1 MEFLFVLGA
10 FHFRHCGG
18 YDKRT
23 MEMNTGSTGLNR
35 FGLLTRMTM
44 FTALAGVI
52 AALIVLPV
60 VGGVGL
66 ASKNSAQAF
75 SNLPSDLTQV
85 PLPQRNTIVDS
96 DGDILAVLFAQNRI
110 EIPLEEISPI
120 MQQAM
125 IAIEDQRF
133 LDHAGVDFRGTLR
146 ASISTG
152 TGGQVQGGS
161 TITQQYVKQ
170 ILLTAATTKEEQEA
184 ATAVSIN
191 RKLREARHAIAL
203 ENRLS
208 KKEILEGYLNIAY
221 FGAGSYGVEIA
232 ARRYFSSN
240 ADRLT
245 LSQAAT
251 LAGLVQNPS
260 RFDPTQFPERAQ
272 NRRDDVLN
280 AMVDT
285 GYITQEQATQAK
297 AISVV
302 DDLDPAELPNGC
314 TSSIAPFFCDY
325 VLTVLRNDP
334 VFGETPEAR
343 ARLLDI
349 GGLTITTTLD
359 RKAQTSSQAAI
370 EERIA
375 FDDASGKAAS
385 ITMVRPGTG
394 EITAMAQT
402 RKWGR
407 SGVGF
412 TTVNYGAP
420 LDANG
425 TVGFQAGSTFKAYA
439 IAAAFKQ
446 GWDPFKVINS
456 PEKKEF
462 EEFVECETGDRF
474 APYEVQNST
483 ASGAFDILSVTALS
497 VNTYFVGLEEELGLC
512 DPPEIAQASGLQQG
526 NGEDFEKFPC
536 FTLGCF
542 DVTTLDMAVSMATF
556 AAHGIRCD
564 AIAVSEVKDR
574 YGKNLD
580 VPSAN
585 CERTIDLQ
593 VADSTT
599 AVLAGVIDGPVTGR
613 TGRAMD
619 LGRPAAGKTG
629 TTDSS
634 AAVWFVGYTPDMAA
648 AVWVGDPRGGQKFP
662 MKGVTINGRYYSQ
675 VFGSTLP
682 GPIWRDSLI
691 GALEGTPRTPWN
703 LNTLNGINTGGHGNT
718 ITATKDKCAGLEDEE
733 LIECETESSIEKYAA
748 EIASGLLIIDPLTGK
763 VIPNPNAPAIAPDL
777 PVTPVP

>member
-1 MEFLFVLGA
+1 MENS
-10 FHFRHCGG
+10 GG
-18 YDKRT
+18 
-23 MEMNTGSTGLNR
+23 GTGLDR
-35 FGLLTRMTM
+35 FGLLTRMIT
-44 FTALAGVI
+44 FVALAGVV
-52 AALIVLPV
+52 ASLVVLPV
-60 VGGVGL
+60 VGGIGL
-66 ASKNSAQAF
+66 ATRNSAQAF
-75 SNLPSDLTQV
+75 SNLPSDLTKV
-85 PLPQRNTIVDS
+85 PLPQQNTIVDS
-96 DGDILAVLFAQNRI
+96 NGDILAVLFAQNRI
-110 EIPLEEISPI
+110 EVPLEEISPI
-120 MQQAM
+120 MQQAV

-133 LDHAGVDFRGTLR
+133 LDHAGIDFRGTLR
-146 ASISTG
+146 ATISTG
-152 TGGQVQGGS
+152 AGGQVQGGS

-191 RKLREARHAIAL
+191 RKLREARYAIAL
-203 ENRLS
+203 ENKLS

-232 ARRYFSSN
+232 ARRYFSTN
-240 ADRLT
+240 ADKLT

-280 AMVDT
+280 AMVNA
-285 GYITQEQATQAK
+285 GYITQAQADEAK
-297 AISVV
+297 AISVA

-325 VLTVLRNDP
+325 VLTVLKNDP
-334 VFGETPEAR
+334 AFGETPEDR
-343 ARLLDI
+343 QRLLDI
-349 GGLTITTTLD
+349 GGLTIKTTLD
-359 RKAQTSSQAAI
+359 RKAQVSSQKAV
-370 EERIA
+370 EDRIPY
-375 FDDASGKAAS
+375 DDPSGKAAS
-385 ITMVRPGTG
+385 ITMIRPGTG
-394 EITAMAQT
+394 EITAMAQN

-407 SGVGF
+407 SGVGY

-420 LDANG
+420 VNANG
-425 TVGFQAGSTFKAYA
+425 TVGFQAGSTFKAFT

-446 GWDPFKVINS
+446 GWDPFEVINS
-456 PEKKEF
+456 PEKKKF
-462 EEFVECETGDRF
+462 EEFVECETGDEF

-483 ASGAFDILSVTALS
+483 ASGAFDILSGTAYS
-497 VNTYFVGLEEELGLC
+497 VNTYFVGLEEQLGLC
-512 DPPEIAQASGLQQG
+512 DPPEIAKAAGVKQG

-542 DVTTLDMAVSMATF
+542 DVTTLDMAVGMATF
-556 AAHGIRCD
+556 AAHGVRCD
-564 AIAVSEVKDR
+564 AIAITEVTDR
-574 YGKNLD
+574 YGKNLN

-599 AVLAGVIDGPVTGR
+599 AVLAGVIDGPVKGR
-613 TGRAMD
+613 TGQAMD

-648 AVWVGDPRGGQKFP
+648 AVWVGDPRGGQKYP

-675 VFGSTLP
+675 VFGSTMP

-691 GALEGTPRTPWN
+691 GALEGTPETPWD
-703 LNTLNGINTGGHGNT
+703 LNTLNGVNAGGYGNK
-718 ITATKDKCAGLEDEE
+718 ITATKDKCAGLEGKD
-733 LIECETESSIEKYAA
+733 LIECNTEISKKKYAK
-748 EIASGLLIIDPLTGK
+748 ELASGALIIDPTTGK
-763 VIPNPNAPAIAPDL
+763 VIPNPNAPVTTPAPEVS
-777 PVTPVP
+777 PSP

>member
-1 MEFLFVLGA
+1 METNLG
-10 FHFRHCGG
+10 G
-18 YDKRT
+18 
-23 MEMNTGSTGLNR
+23 TGLNR
-35 FGLLTRMTM
+35 FGLLTRMTT
-44 FTALAGVI
+44 FVALAGVI

-66 ASKNSAQAF
+66 ATRNSAQAF
-75 SNLPSDLTQV
+75 TNLPSDLTQV
-85 PLPQRNTIVDS
+85 PLPQQNTIVDS
-96 DGDILAVLFAQNRI
+96 NGDILAVLFAQNRI
-110 EIPLEEISPI
+110 EVPLEEISPI
-120 MQQAM
+120 MQQAV

-133 LDHAGVDFRGTLR
+133 LDHAGIDFRGTLR

-152 TGGQVQGGS
+152 AGGQVQGGS

-170 ILLTAATTKEEQEA
+170 ILLTAATTKEEQDA

-191 RKLREARHAIAL
+191 RKLREARYAIAL
-203 ENRLS
+203 ENKLS

-232 ARRYFSSN
+232 ARRYFSTN
-240 ADRLT
+240 ADNLT

-260 RFDPTQFPERAQ
+260 RFDPTQYPERAQ

-280 AMVDT
+280 AMVNT
-285 GYITQEQATQAK
+285 GYITQEQADQAK
-297 AISVV
+297 AVSVE

-314 TSSIAPFFCDY
+314 TTSIAPFFCDY
-325 VLTVLRNDP
+325 VVTVLRNDP
-334 VFGETPEAR
+334 VFGETPEDR

-349 GGLTITTTLD
+349 GGLTIKTTLD
-359 RKAQTSSQAAI
+359 RKAQVSSQNSV
-370 EERIA
+370 EERIP
-375 FDDASGKAAS
+375 FDDPSGKAAS
-385 ITMVRPGTG
+385 ITMIRPGTG
-394 EITAMAQT
+394 EITAMAQN

-407 SGVGF
+407 SGIGY
-412 TTVNYGAP
+412 TTVNYSAP
-420 LDANG
+420 VDANG
-425 TVGFQAGSTFKAYA
+425 TVGFQAGSTFKAFT

-456 PEKKEF
+456 PEKKKF
-462 EEFVECETGDRF
+462 KDFVECETGDKF
-474 APYEVQNST
+474 APYEVGNST
-483 ASGAFDILSVTALS
+483 ASGAFDILSGTAYS
-497 VNTYFVGLEEELGLC
+497 VNTYFVGLEEQLGLC
-512 DPPEIAQASGLQQG
+512 DPPDIAKASGVQQG

-542 DVTTLDMAVSMATF
+542 DVTTLDMAVGMATF
-556 AAHGIRCD
+556 AAHGIRCN
-564 AIAVSEVKDR
+564 AIAITEITDR
-574 YGKNLD
+574 NGKNLN
-580 VPSAN
+580 VPSAD

-599 AVLAGVIDGPVTGR
+599 AVLAGVINGPVKGR
-613 TGRAMD
+613 TGQAMD

-648 AVWVGDPRGGQKFP
+648 AVWVGDPRGGQKYP

-682 GPIWRDSLI
+682 GPIWRDSLV
-691 GALEGTPRTPWN
+691 GALEGTPETPWD
-703 LNTLNGINTGGHGNT
+703 LNTLNGVNAGGYGNK
-718 ITATKDKCAGLEDEE
+718 ITATRDKCAGLEDDE
-733 LIECETESSIEKYAA
+733 LIECNTKVSAKKFKKELADGT
-748 EIASGLLIIDPLTGK
+748 LVIDPLTGLT
-763 VIPNPNAPAIAPDL
+763 IPNPNPPE
-777 PVTPVP
+777 PEPEPEPKPEPKPEPEPEP

>member
-1 MEFLFVLGA
+1 MENNLG
-10 FHFRHCGG
+10 G
-18 YDKRT
+18 
-23 MEMNTGSTGLNR
+23 TGLDR
-35 FGLLTRMTM
+35 FGLLTRMAT
-44 FTALAGVI
+44 FVALAGVV
-52 AALIVLPV
+52 AAFVVLPV
-60 VGGVGL
+60 IGGIGL
-66 ASKNSAQAF
+66 ATRNSAQAF

-85 PLPQRNTIVDS
+85 PLPQQNTITDS
-96 DGDILAVLFAQNRI
+96 NGDTLAVLFAQNRI
-110 EIPLEEISPI
+110 EVPLEEISPI
-120 MQQAM
+120 MQQAV

-133 LDHAGVDFRGTLR
+133 LNHAGVDFKGTLR
-146 ASISTG
+146 AAISTG
-152 TGGQVQGGS
+152 AGGQVQGGS

-184 ATAVSIN
+184 ATATSIN
-191 RKLREARHAIAL
+191 RKLREARYAIAL
-203 ENRLS
+203 ENKLS

-232 ARRYFSSN
+232 ARRYFSTN
-240 ADRLT
+240 ADKLT

-260 RFDPTQFPERAQ
+260 RFDPTQYPERAQ
-272 NRRDDVLN
+272 NRRDQVLN
-280 AMVDT
+280 AMVNT
-285 GYITQEQATQAK
+285 GYITQEQADAAK
-297 AISVV
+297 AISVE

-334 VFGETPEAR
+334 VFGETPEDR
-343 ARLLDI
+343 ERLLDI
-349 GGLTITTTLD
+349 GGLTIKTTLD
-359 RKAQTSSQAAI
+359 RKAQVSSQTAV
-370 EERIA
+370 EERIPY
-375 FDDASGKAAS
+375 DDPSGKAAS
-385 ITMVRPGTG
+385 ITMIRPGTG
-394 EITAMAQT
+394 EITAMAQN

-407 SGVGF
+407 SGVGY

-420 LDANG
+420 VNANG
-425 TVGFQAGSTFKAYA
+425 SVGFQAGSTFKAFT

-456 PEKKEF
+456 PEKKKF
-462 EEFVECETGDRF
+462 EEFVECETGDEF

-483 ASGAFDILSVTALS
+483 ASGAFDILSGTAYS
-497 VNTYFVGLEEELGLC
+497 VNTYFVGLEEQLGLC
-512 DPPEIAQASGLQQG
+512 DPPEIAKAAGVKQG

-542 DVTTLDMAVSMATF
+542 DVTTLDMAVGMATF
-556 AAHGIRCD
+556 AAHGIRCN
-564 AIAVSEVKDR
+564 AIAITEVKDR
-574 YGKNLD
+574 YGKNLN
-580 VPSAN
+580 VPSAD

-599 AVLAGVIDGPVTGR
+599 AVLAGVIDGPVKGR
-613 TGRAMD
+613 TGQAMD

-648 AVWVGDPRGGQKFP
+648 AVWVGDPRGGQKYP

-675 VFGSTLP
+675 VFGSTMP

-691 GALEGTPRTPWN
+691 GALEGTPETAWD
-703 LNTLNGINTGGHGNT
+703 LNTLNGVNAGGYGNK
-718 ITATKDKCAGLEDEE
+718 ITATKDKCAGLEEEE
-733 LIECETESSIEKYAA
+733 LVACKSKSALKKYAA
-748 EIASGLLIIDPLTGK
+748 ELAAGTYILDPATGQIIDALTGQ
-763 VIPNPNAPAIAPDL
+763 VIAETKTAADPSTSPSPSPSGTSTK
-777 PVTPVP
+777 TP

>member
-1 MEFLFVLGA
+1 MENNLG
-10 FHFRHCGG
+10 G
-18 YDKRT
+18 
-23 MEMNTGSTGLNR
+23 TGLDR
-35 FGLLTRMTM
+35 FGLLTRMTT
-44 FTALAGVI
+44 FVVLAGVV
-52 AALIVLPV
+52 AALLVLPV
-60 VGGVGL
+60 VGGIGL
-66 ASKNSAQAF
+66 ASRNSAQAF
-75 SNLPSDLTQV
+75 SNLPSDLTEV
-85 PLPQRNTIVDS
+85 ALPQQNTIVDS
-96 DGDILAVLFAQNRI
+96 NGDTLAVLFAQNRI
-110 EIPLEEISPI
+110 EVPLEEISPI
-120 MQQAM
+120 MQQAI

-133 LDHAGVDFRGTLR
+133 LNHAGIDFRGTLR

-152 TGGQVQGGS
+152 AGGQVQGGS

-191 RKLREARHAIAL
+191 RKLREARYAIAL
-203 ENRLS
+203 ENKLS

-232 ARRYFSSN
+232 ARRYFSTN
-240 ADRLT
+240 ADNLT

-260 RFDPTQFPERAQ
+260 RFDPTQYPERAQ

-280 AMVDT
+280 AMVNT
-285 GYITQEQATQAK
+285 GYITQEQADAAK
-297 AISVV
+297 AISVES
-302 DDLDPAELPNGC
+302 DLDPADLPNGC

-349 GGLTITTTLD
+349 GGLTIKTTLD
-359 RKAQTSSQAAI
+359 RKAQVSSQKAV
-370 EERIA
+370 EDRIPY
-375 FDDASGKAAS
+375 DDASGKAAS
-385 ITMVRPGTG
+385 ITMIRPGTG
-394 EITAMAQT
+394 EITAMAQN

-407 SGVGF
+407 SGVGY

-420 LDANG
+420 VDANG
-425 TVGFQAGSTFKAYA
+425 TVGFQAGSTFKAFT

-462 EEFVECETGDRF
+462 EEFVECETGDKF

-483 ASGAFDILSVTALS
+483 ASGAFDILSGTAYS
-497 VNTYFVGLEEELGLC
+497 VNTYFVGLEEQLGLC
-512 DPPEIAQASGLQQG
+512 DPPDIAKASGVQQG

-542 DVTTLDMAVSMATF
+542 DVTTLDMAVGMATF
-556 AAHGIRCD
+556 AAHGIRCN
-564 AIAVSEVKDR
+564 AIAITEVKDR
-574 YGKNLD
+574 YGENLE
-580 VPSAN
+580 VPSAD
-585 CERTIDLQ
+585 CARTIDLQ

-599 AVLAGVIDGPVTGR
+599 AVLAGVIDGPVKGR
-613 TGRAMD
+613 TGQAMD

-648 AVWVGDPRGGQKFP
+648 AVWVGDPRGGQKYP

-675 VFGSTLP
+675 VFGSTMP
-682 GPIWRDSLI
+682 GPIWRDALV
-691 GALEGTPRTPWN
+691 GALEGTPETPWD
-703 LNTLNGINTGGHGNT
+703 LNTLNGVNAGGHGNE
-718 ITATKDKCAGLEDEE
+718 ITATKDKCAGLEEEE
-733 LIECETESSIEKYAA
+733 LIVCETEAATEKYAA
-748 EIASGLLIIDPLTGK
+748 ELASGVLIIDPLTGK
-763 VIPNPNAPAIAPDL
+763 AIPNPNSPGVAPDQL
-777 PVTPVP
+777 GTPVP

>member
-1 MEFLFVLGA
+1 MENNLG
-10 FHFRHCGG
+10 
-18 YDKRT
+18 K
-23 MEMNTGSTGLNR
+23 TGLDR
-35 FGLLTRMTM
+35 FGLLTRMTT
-44 FTALAGVI
+44 FVALAGVI
-52 AALIVLPV
+52 SALIVLPV
-60 VGGVGL
+60 IGGVGL
-66 ASKNSAQAF
+66 ASRNSAQAF
-75 SNLPSDLTQV
+75 SDLPSDLTEV

-96 DGDILAVLFAQNRI
+96 NGDTLAVLFAQNRI
-110 EIPLEEISPI
+110 EVPLEEISPI
-120 MQQAM
+120 MQQAV

-152 TGGQVQGGS
+152 SGGQVQGGS
-161 TITQQYVKQ
+161 TISQQYVKQ
-170 ILLTAATTKEEQEA
+170 ILLTAATTKEEREA

-191 RKLREARHAIAL
+191 RKLREARYAIAL
-203 ENRLS
+203 ENKLS

-232 ARRYFSSN
+232 ARRYFSTN
-240 ADRLT
+240 ADKLT

-260 RFDPTQFPERAQ
+260 RFDPTRFPERAQ
-272 NRRDDVLN
+272 SRRDDVLN
-280 AMVDT
+280 AMVNT
-285 GYITQEQATQAK
+285 GYITQEQADAAK
-297 AISVV
+297 AISVE

-314 TSSIAPFFCDY
+314 TTSIAPFFCDY
-325 VLTVLRNDP
+325 VLTVLRSDP
-334 VFGETPEAR
+334 VFGETPEDR

-359 RKAQTSSQAAI
+359 RQAQISSQKAV
-370 EERIA
+370 EDRIPY
-375 FDDASGKAAS
+375 DDPSGKAAS
-385 ITMVRPGTG
+385 IAMVRPGTG
-394 EITAMAQT
+394 EITAMAQN

-407 SGVGF
+407 SGVGY

-420 LDANG
+420 VNANG
-425 TVGFQAGSTFKAYA
+425 TVGFQAGSTFKAFT

-462 EEFVECETGDRF
+462 EDFVECETGDKF
-474 APYEVQNST
+474 APYEVKNST
-483 ASGAFDILSVTALS
+483 ASGAFDILSGTAYS
-497 VNTYFVGLEEELGLC
+497 VNTYFVGLEEQLGLC
-512 DPPEIAQASGLQQG
+512 DPPEIAKASGVQQG

-542 DVTTLDMAVSMATF
+542 DVTTLDMAVGMATF
-556 AAHGIRCD
+556 AAHGIRCN
-564 AIAVSEVKDR
+564 AIAITEITDR

-580 VPSAN
+580 VPSAD
-585 CERTIDLQ
+585 CTRTIDLQ

-599 AVLAGVIDGPVTGR
+599 AVLAGVIDGPVKGR
-613 TGRAMD
+613 TGQAMD

-648 AVWVGDPRGGQKFP
+648 AVWVGDPRGGQKYP
-662 MKGVTINGRYYSQ
+662 MRNVTINGRYYSA
-675 VFGSTLP
+675 VYGSTLP

-691 GALEGTPRTPWN
+691 GALEGTPETPWN
-703 LNTLNGINTGGHGNT
+703 LNTLNGVNAGGYGNK

-733 LIECETESSIEKYAA
+733 LIECETEVSEKKFAA
-748 EIASGLLIIDPLTGK
+748 ELESGALIIDPLTGK
-763 VIPNPNAPAIAPDL
+763 AIPNPNAPAVVTDPL
-777 PVTPVP
+777 TTPVP